1 MRPLIQL
8 EAESRIRLRSSWRG
22 SGGRFEQADGR
33 RSAGPKELR
42 RLPSADHGDGTN
54 PRQPKTTSYI
64 VTVIIKGGGWNLTLM
79 SRGLVVI
86 TGLVG

>member
-1 MRPLIQL
+1 MPPPKTVNQISLLAAEREEGASLSFQR

-42 RLPSADHGDGTN
+42 RLPSAEA
-54 PRQPKTTSYI
+54 QE
-64 VTVIIKGGGWNLTLM
+64 L
-79 SRGLVVI
+79 LVAAAA
-86 TGLVG
+86 